1 MLELHILLETSLNT
15 HMLQLQTWE
24 QDSKVSLYTSHSLS
38 RRAEESNKSP
48 YKKEREKEKEKDT
61 RGSSTGEK
69 GEEPTPVRDRTPA
82 YHRTLGQERTAQKH
96 EIRAEQKDEKE
107 R

>member
-1 MLELHILLETSLNT
+1 MNT
-15 HMLQLQTWE
+15 HMLQLQTRE
-24 QDSKVSLYTSHSLS
+24 QEFKVSLYTSHSLS

-48 YKKEREKEKEKDT
+48 GKKKERKKKKKDKT
-61 RGSSTGEK
+61 QEGRVQGRK
-69 GEEPTPVRDRTPA
+69 GKEPTPVRDRTPA
-82 YHRTLGQERTAQKH
+82 YHRTLGQERTTQKH